1 MTDWSLEWPRA
12 GGEAVGS
19 GRIRVAPEDFEVTE
33 SLGWQPDGE
42 GEHLFVQ
49 LEKCGDNTDWVA
61 RGLARL
67 AGCPAGAVGY
77 AGRKDRH
84 AVTRQWFSLP
94 CAPARTDAVLQ
105 SIVGQWRILS
115 TERHRRKLRTGELAG
130 NRFRLRVRDLEAD
143 ESVLASRWQALA
155 RNGCPNY
162 FGSQRFGRDG
172 GNLQAAAELDPERLK
187 RPRERARS
195 GMLLSAAR
203 SWLFNEWLARRLC
216 AGDWREQWEG
226 DPESWPS
233 GPLYGD
239 DCCGAQGP
247 LAEAELAFA
256 AQHPAFMALLRATRM
271 RADRRS
277 LVLKPLDCALE
288 QTGDSAVFDFFL
300 PAGAFATVVIN
311 EILDL
316 EDGSRTP

>member
-1 MTDWSLEWPRA
+1 MDWSLEWPRA
-12 GGEAVGS
+12 GGKPVGS

-42 GEHLFVQ
+42 GEHLLVQ

-67 AGCPAGAVGY
+67 AGCPAAAVGY

-84 AVTRQWFSLP
+84 AITRQWFSLP
-94 CAPARTDAVLQ
+94 CAPAKTDAVLQ
-105 SIVGQWRILS
+105 AVAGQWRVLS
-115 TERHRRKLRTGELAG
+115 TDRHRRKLRTGELAG
-130 NRFRLRVRDLEAD
+130 NRFRIRVRDLDAD
-143 ESVLASRWQALA
+143 ESVVASRWQAVV

-162 FGSQRFGRDG
+162 FGSQRFGRG
-172 GNLQAAAELDPERLK
+172 GANLQAAAELDPERLK
-187 RPRERARS
+187 HPRERARS

-203 SWLFNEWLARRLC
+203 SWLFNEWLARRLRAC
-216 AGDWREQWEG
+216 DWREHREG
-226 DPESWPS
+226 DPESRPS
-233 GPLYGD
+233 GPLFGD
-239 DCCGAQGP
+239 DCCGAQGG

-256 AQHPAFMALLRATRM
+256 AQYPGFMALLRATRM

-277 LVLKPLDCALE
+277 LALKPLDCALE
-288 QTGDSAVFDFFL
+288 QAGESAVFDFFL

-311 EILDL
+311 EILEL
-316 EDGSRTP
+316 EDASRTP